1 MKNQE
6 LPAKSDPSERGR
18 SAESR
23 LAALFEKAG
32 WHVRRHPSD
41 PGPDLVV
48 RRKGIEYVIE
58 IKSAPEGR
66 SDRLVPLF
74 AQAVL
79 QAAHAARQKAVP
91 LAVVA
96 APSISP
102 RAAEQVMAFAQRYA
116 PDAAAGVI
124 DFEGFA
130 LFRGPHLEEM
140 NAPRFGPVLLRPQP
154 VDAESAAGP

>member
-1 MKNQE
+1 MENHGI
-6 LPAKSDPSERGR
+6 AGKSDASQRGR

-32 WHVRRHPSD
+32 WHVRLHPSAE

-48 RRKGIEYVIE
+48 RRKGIEYAVE

-79 QAAHAARQKAVP
+79 QAMSAAGDKAVP

-96 APSISP
+96 APRFL
-102 RAAEQVMAFAQRYA
+102 RASLSR
-116 PDAAAGVI
+116 
-124 DFEGFA
+124 
-130 LFRGPHLEEM
+130 
-140 NAPRFGPVLLRPQP
+140 
-154 VDAESAAGP
+154 